1 MKETIE
7 RLEQLNKTIEHGL
20 EKIDEAKRVANPEQQ
35 NVDHIGTVVLN
46 CIRMNKPLPGRF
58 LDATEHF
65 VRMAGFSKWC
75 QKVIVGAINERRHEN
90 ALKQGDEEQ

>member
-1 MKETIE
+1 MT
-7 RLEQLNKTIEHGL
+7 EQENI
-20 EKIDEAKRVANPEQQ
+20 
-35 NVDHIGTVVLN
+35 DHIGTVVLN

-75 QKVIVGAINERRHEN
+75 QKVLVDAIDEQRRAN
-90 ALKQGDEEQ
+90 ALKQEDD

>member
-1 MKETIE
+1 MNETIE

-20 EKIDEAKRVANPEQQ
+20 EKIDEAKRMADPERQ

-46 CIRMNKPLPGRF
+46 CIRMNTPLPSRF
-58 LDATEHF
+58 LDAAEHF

-75 QKVIVGAINERRHEN
+75 QKVLVGAIDEQRRAN
-90 ALKQGDEEQ
+90 ALKQEDEER